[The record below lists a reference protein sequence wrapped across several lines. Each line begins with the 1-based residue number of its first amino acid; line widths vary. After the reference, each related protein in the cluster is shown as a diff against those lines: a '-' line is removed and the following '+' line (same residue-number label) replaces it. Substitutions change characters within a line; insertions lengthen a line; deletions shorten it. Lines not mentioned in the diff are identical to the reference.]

1 MYIYQSLD
9 SSDSYVVTFNMW
21 LHNKYLATYQS
32 NVLTI
37 LDLLRNIS
45 HLQVNIASMY
55 LHIRHCG
62 GSSAERLRA
71 LCPRELPPPDWGL
84 GPVPV
89 ATAETEPAGATS
101 ASKQGAV
108 LWTELG
114 HTHPLHCHA
123 SSRIQPAYNAV
134 LMWSVSNVMLSGAG
148 VHDCESPWR
157 RWLWHPALSSSQQP
171 PAGGSSDMES
181 GGRCLYR
188 QHYTYTAHI
197 YTTLHI
203 HSTYLHKLQVWNP
216 MHCLKDGGEIANWSQ
231 QLA

>member
-1 MYIYQSLD
+1 M
-9 SSDSYVVTFNMW
+9 
-21 LHNKYLATYQS
+21 
-32 NVLTI
+32 
-37 LDLLRNIS
+37 
-45 HLQVNIASMY
+45 
-55 LHIRHCG
+55 
-62 GSSAERLRA
+62 
-71 LCPRELPPPDWGL
+71 
-84 GPVPV
+84 PV

-123 SSRIQPAYNAV
+123 SSRIQPAETV
-134 LMWSVSNVMLSGAG
+134 SMWSVSNVMLSGAG

-197 YTTLHI
+197 YTNFKFGIPYTVSKMEKRLSTEANSLPSLMCISPLCWYWNSCGWFSHFQKYYFVVLYNRYGGRRLASVWSEPNNNIHI
-203 HSTYLHKLQVWNP
+203 NVPHRYLIIRLIHTQDRDLI
-216 MHCLKDGGEIANWSQ
+216 GEYD
-231 QLA
+231 